1 DAWDSYV
8 QNSGLDTGAQLWP
21 AMDLSSGASV
31 GQAMEMPDQQ
41 QQQQQ
46 QQQNNMFATGANAF
60 TGAPGN
66 MPL

>member
-1 DAWDSYV
+1 
-8 QNSGLDTGAQLWP
+8 
-21 AMDLSSGASV
+21 MDLSSGASV

-46 QQQNNMFATGANAF
+46 QQNNMFATGANAF
-60 TGAPGN
+60 AGAPGN